1 MPGRGRDQFP
11 ESWRAFPVNE
21 SLQWYLAQT
30 APRAL
35 RPPMPALE
43 RREPPVVDDDDRD
56 LWDYLGD
63 FA

>member
-1 MPGRGRDQFP
+1 MSGLGTNHPP

-21 SLQWYLAQT
+21 TLQWYLTQTGRQDSRQLTPLAQG
-30 APRAL
+30 
-35 RPPMPALE
+35 
-43 RREPPVVDDDDRD
+43 EPPLVVSDERD